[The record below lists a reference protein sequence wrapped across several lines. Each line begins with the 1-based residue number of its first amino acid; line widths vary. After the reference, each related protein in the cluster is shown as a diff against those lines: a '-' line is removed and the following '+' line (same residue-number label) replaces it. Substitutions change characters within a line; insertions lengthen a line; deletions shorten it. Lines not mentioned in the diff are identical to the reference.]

1 MIQPVIA
8 EKSAYTFSDYF
19 GSLAANFGGDS

>member
-1 MIQPVIA
+1 VIA